1 MNVQAQTELPD
12 RYQWWRAALKAVEL
26 GTFDDF
32 VKLAPIVNE
41 QPQAGRYRLRS
52 KNKTTGNVTSRPVAY
67 WFDDAGTLLC
77 KLGDNLVDYV
87 RACELWSSVAHRPIS
102 NEVYKNALATG
113 EWPDV
118 HPGAQ
123 ADRSNS
129 ANALDENALETIK
142 ERVETLSRDAE
153 KLIAKGGAKTKPD
166 SDQAADL
173 ADQLRRLEV
182 KAEARRK
189 ELHEPHKAEIKR
201 LDGAWNPV
209 RDMAESAKRRLKA
222 IVVTPFLLSLE
233 KAEDDRREQVLK
245 TGTLD
250 EAAALIDEPA
260 RKVAG
265 TSGRVALRP
274 VKKAIITDYPKALAY
289 FAENTKV
296 RELIQQLCDAAVRQG
311 TTPDGCELETGKV
324 AA

>member
-1 MNVQAQTELPD
+1 MNANVQTELPD

-41 QPQAGRYRLRS
+41 HPQAGRYRLRS

-67 WFDDAGTLLC
+67 WFDDGGTLLC
-77 KLGDNLVDYV
+77 KLGDNIVDYV

-102 NEVYKNALATG
+102 NDVYKHALATG

-118 HPGAQ
+118 HAGAQ

-129 ANALDENALETIK
+129 ANALDPDSLEAIK
-142 ERVETLSRDAE
+142 DSVETLSRDAE
-153 KLIAKGGAKTKPD
+153 KLIAKGGAKTKEE

-173 ADQLRRLEV
+173 ADRLRKLEV
-182 KAEARRK
+182 KADARRK
-189 ELHEPHKAEIKR
+189 SVNDPLKETIRLNDACWNPLRDIAASAKERLKR
-201 LDGAWNPV
+201 L
-209 RDMAESAKRRLKA
+209 
-222 IVVTPFLLSLE
+222 VVTPFLKSLE
-233 KAEDDRREQVLK
+233 KAEDDRREQVLR

-250 EAAALIDEPA
+250 EAAAVISEPA

-265 TSGRVALRP
+265 SGRTALRT
-274 VKKAIITDYPKALAY
+274 VKSAKISDYPKALAY

-311 TTPDGCELETGKV
+311 TTPDGCETEAEKV